1 MASNRI
7 LRAVVNRTKC
17 DIDIGACLTLTPC
30 WRVCA
35 QDGGP
40 VARGGTG
47 DPTGGGGAHGGR
59 ASSQAGVCSDWL
71 RRARWTVL
79 ISISV
84 NGNQSTHM
92 SVIIFTALVLWR
104 WFWSLP
110 ITTQA
115 SIGVGRFIVYHQHN
129 TSLLLLCVMEWQLSC
144 STAPA
149 RPSPRPSAKA

>member
-1 MASNRI
+1 MAVNRI
-7 LRAVVNRTKC
+7 LHARTQY
-17 DIDIGACLTLTPC
+17 DIDIDVCLTLTLC

-40 VARGGTG
+40 VTRGGTS
-47 DPTGGGGAHGGR
+47 DPTWGGGAHGRR

-71 RRARWTVL
+71 RCARWTVL
-79 ISISV
+79 ISISA

-129 TSLLLLCVMEWQLSC
+129 TSLWLLCVMEWLLSC
-144 STAPA
+144 STATNPVQTV
-149 RPSPRPSAKA
+149 SVY